1 MGARA
6 AAAYVRRLESV
17 TLNPLVK
24 TTRKYYI
31 LVGVLLAI
39 IAWGFYAYI
48 VQLGFG
54 LVGTGMRDQVSWGFY
69 IINFVFFIG
78 ISHVGALMSAIL
90 RLTNAGWRTPLTR
103 IGELITFAAL
113 FVGALMIII
122 DLGRPDRILYLIAFG
137 RFQSPLI
144 WDVVG
149 VCTYLVGSMTY
160 LYLPIIPDF
169 ALMRDRLA
177 RRTSRIRHRIF
188 TALAVGWQNTPEQVR
203 RLAKANRIMTV
214 LIIPLAV
221 SVHTVV
227 SFVFAATL
235 RPGWDSTILA
245 SNFVI
250 GALFS
255 GIGVVIVAMYI
266 FRKFFHLEEYLTV
279 KHFRYMSYLLMV
291 MAFAY
296 FYFVLTEYLTV
307 GYKLR
312 VEENQLLNLLLGGQ
326 NAAWFWTFAF
336 GGLLIPLLLI
346 LVQKGPPIPRIVLA
360 GFLVNIGM
368 WIKRFVIIVPTLQ
381 VPLLPLEFGSY
392 TPSWIEWSITAAGF
406 AGFIL
411 ILTLAGKMIP
421 IVSTTEL
428 TEEAKKRATE
438 SGVEQ

>member
-1 MGARA
+1 MRARA
-6 AAAYVRRLESV
+6 AETYVQRLERV
-17 TLNPLVK
+17 TLNPLVH
-24 TTRKYYI
+24 TTRGYYI
-31 LVGVLLAI
+31 LVGILVAI
-39 IAWGFYAYI
+39 VTWGLYAYI
-48 VQLGFG
+48 VQFRFG
-54 LVGTGMRDQVSWGFY
+54 LIGTGMRDQVSWGFY

-78 ISHVGALMSAIL
+78 ISHVGALISAIL
-90 RLTNAGWRTPLTR
+90 RLTNAGWRTPIAR

-113 FVGALMIII
+113 LVGALMIII
-122 DLGRPDRILYLIAFG
+122 DLGRPDRMLNLIAFG

-149 VCTYLVGSMTY
+149 VATYLVGSITY

-177 RRTSRIRHRIF
+177 RQTSRVRHRIF
-188 TALAVGWQNTPEQVR
+188 SILAIGWQNTPEQAR

-214 LIIPLAV
+214 SIIPIAI

-227 SFVFAATL
+227 SFVFASTL

-255 GIGVVIVAMYI
+255 GIGGVIVAMYI
-266 FRKFFHLEEYLTV
+266 FRRFFRLEEYLTI
-279 KHFRYMSYLLMV
+279 KHFKYMSYLLMV
-291 MAFAY
+291 MGFAY
-296 FYFVLTEYLTV
+296 FYFVITEYLTV

-312 VEENQLLNLLLGGQ
+312 VEEGHLLSLLLGGQ
-326 NAAWFWTFAF
+326 NAPWFWTFAF
-336 GGLLIPLLLI
+336 IGLIIPLVLV
-346 LVQKGPPIPRIVLA
+346 LVQKGPTIPRIVLA
-360 GFLVNIGM
+360 GLLVNIGM
-368 WIKRFVIIVPTLQ
+368 WVKRFVIIVPSLQ
-381 VPLLPLEFGSY
+381 VPLMPFEYGTY

-411 ILTLAGKMIP
+411 ILTLAGKVMP
-421 IVSTTEL
+421 IISTTEL
-428 TEEAKKRATE
+428 AEEAEEREAE